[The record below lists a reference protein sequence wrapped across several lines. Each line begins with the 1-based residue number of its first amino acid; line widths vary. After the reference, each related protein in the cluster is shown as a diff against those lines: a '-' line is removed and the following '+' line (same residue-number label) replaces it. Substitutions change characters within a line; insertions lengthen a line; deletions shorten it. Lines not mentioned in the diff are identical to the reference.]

1 MKWESREIVIDLP
14 TMDYTG
20 GRSTQHDNEVRERFN
35 DWLSWQL
42 QILHKYEGWIADEPI
57 DFESMW
63 MDSRVLSIHYSRDG
77 VSRLQAAKVRV
88 KRPVT

>member
-20 GRSTQHDNEVRERFN
+20 GWSTQHDNEVRGRFN

-42 QILHKYEGWIADEPI
+42 QILHKDEGWIADEPI
-57 DFESMW
+57 DFNSM
-63 MDSRVLSIHYSRDG
+63 RVYRRILSSDPDRDG
-77 VSRLQAAKVRV
+77 VYRLRAAKVRV
-88 KRPVT
+88 KRPLT